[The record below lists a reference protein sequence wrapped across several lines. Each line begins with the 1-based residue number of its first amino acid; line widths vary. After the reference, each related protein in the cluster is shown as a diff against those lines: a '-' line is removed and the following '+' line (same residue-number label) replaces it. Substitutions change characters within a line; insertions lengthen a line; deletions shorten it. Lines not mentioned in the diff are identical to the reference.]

1 MSSAGPYCRAAPLRY
16 AVPPYIP
23 PTAGPAMSAC
33 LEPKL
38 SAPRHPRVDE
48 LIQLLRLQPHP
59 EGGHYREIHR
69 AEAEDDEGRAAVTTI
84 DFLLAG
90 GETPEFS
97 AWHRVDADEVWHLLE
112 GDGLRLWMLSP
123 EGDHLEAHTLGRVTG
138 RHRPRVV
145 VPAGWWQ
152 AAEPCGD
159 FAYVGATVA
168 PGFQFEGFEFGRDDP
183 FLKQWLGRDH
193 PDLLRLL

>member
-1 MSSAGPYCRAAPLRY
+1 MSDRPAPS
-16 AVPPYIP
+16 
-23 PTAGPAMSAC
+23 PA
-33 LEPKL
+33 P
-38 SAPRHPRVDE
+38 PRHPRVKE
-48 LIQLLRLQPHP
+48 LIHLLHLQPHP

-69 AEAEDDEGRAAVTTI
+69 AEAEDAGGRAAVTTI

-90 GETPEFS
+90 GDAGEFS

-123 EGDHLEAHTLGRVTG
+123 DGDHLEAHTLGPVDGG
-138 RHRPRVV
+138 RRPRLV

-152 AAEPCGD
+152 AAEPCGSY
-159 FAYVGATVA
+159 AYVGATVA
-168 PGFQFEGFEFGRDDP
+168 PGFEFHGFTLGRGDAA
-183 FLKQWLGRDH
+183 LSERLQRDH